1 MGFIVL
7 ISPKSWDLRADTG
20 YENVW
25 GIKFA
30 YKTGKL
36 IFLNDA
42 IAFNSFNV
50 HRIST
55 FLIFPSSNW
64 RGTIRYRVIYEIVKF
79 YGGFTLKNCKNSII
93 KCRWSLKFKNFMK
106 IHDFKLKTRS
116 KPITKVEWGLKIQK
130 ICLMEY
136 FKVPKPTSF

>member
-50 HRIST
+50 HRILT
-55 FLIFPSSNW
+55 FLVFSSSNW
-64 RGTIRYRVIYEIVKF
+64 RGTFRFCVI

-93 KCRWSLKFKNFMK
+93 KCRRSLKFKNFMK
-106 IHDFKLKTRS
+106 IHDFTLKTRS
-116 KPITKVEWGLKIQK
+116 KPITKVEWGPKIQK

-136 FKVPKPTSF
+136 LKVPKPTSF